1 MEISNGELDEMVF
14 PVNESKDLADFDP
27 SVYAG
32 IKDFKKKAKIILE
45 RDIKLLRELHNQL
58 FAMNRYALLIIFQAM
73 DAAGKDGTIKHVMSG
88 INPQGCQVTSF
99 KTPSQEELDHT
110 YLWRC
115 IKMLPRKGSIGI
127 FNRSYYEEVLVVKV
141 HPKILNKQRLPELR
155 RAKTVG
161 EDFWERRYREIR
173 SLERYLSN
181 NGIHVLKFFLH
192 VSKDEQKRR
201 LLDRIHNPDK
211 NWKISLGDFQERQH
225 WDAYMQAYDRAL
237 KKTSTEYAPWNVIP
251 ADNKWYMRA
260 AVSQIIVNK
269 LASLDLHYPRIT
281 EEKKKEIKDAREYL
295 ESEDQ

>member
-1 MEISNGELDEMVF
+1 MEIRPGELDEMVF
-14 PVNESKDLADFDP
+14 PFNGSKDLADFDP

-32 IKDFKKKAKIILE
+32 ITDFKKKAKIILE
-45 RDIKLLRELHNQL
+45 RDIKKLRDLHNKL

-99 KTPSQEELDHT
+99 KAPSQEELDHT

-115 IKMLPRKGSIGI
+115 IKMLPRKGYIGI

-141 HPKILNKQRLPELR
+141 HPKILKKQRLPEFR
-155 RAKTVG
+155 KAREVG
-161 EDFWERRYREIR
+161 EDFWDRRYKEIR
-173 SLERYLSN
+173 SLERYLTN
-181 NGIHVLKFFLH
+181 NGIQVLKFFLH
-192 VSKDEQKRR
+192 VSRDEQKRR
-201 LLDRIHNPDK
+201 LIDRINNPDK
-211 NWKISLGDFQERQH
+211 NWKISLGDFQERQY
-225 WDAYMQAYDRAL
+225 WGDYMKAYDLVL
-237 KKTSTEYAPWNVIP
+237 KRTSTEYAPWHVIP

-281 EEKKKEIKDAREYL
+281 GEKEKEIRDAREYL

>member
-1 MEISNGELDEMVF
+1 MEIRPGELDEMVF
-14 PVNESKDLADFDP
+14 PFNGSKDLADFDP

-32 IKDFKKKAKIILE
+32 VSDFKKKAKIILE
-45 RDIKLLRELHNQL
+45 RDIKMLRDLHNKL

-99 KTPSQEELDHT
+99 KAPSQEELDHT

-115 IKMLPRKGSIGI
+115 IKMLPQKGYIGI

-141 HPKILNKQRLPELR
+141 HPKILRKQRLPEFR
-155 RAKTVG
+155 KSREVG
-161 EDFWERRYREIR
+161 EDFWDRRYKEIR
-173 SLERYLSN
+173 SLERYLTN
-181 NGIHVLKFFLH
+181 NGIQVLKFFLH
-192 VSKDEQKRR
+192 VSRDEQKRR
-201 LLDRIHNPDK
+201 LLDRINNPDK
-211 NWKISLGDFQERQH
+211 NWKISLGDFQERQY
-225 WDAYMQAYDRAL
+225 WDDYMKAYDLVL
-237 KKTSTEYAPWNVIP
+237 KRTSTEYAPWHVIP

-281 EEKKKEIKDAREYL
+281 GEKEKEIRDAREYL

>member
-14 PVNESKDLADFDP
+14 PIDGSKDLADFDP

-32 IKDFKKKAKIILE
+32 VSDFKKKAKIILE

-73 DAAGKDGTIKHVMSG
+73 DAAGKDGTIKHVISG

-99 KTPSQEELDHT
+99 KAPSQEELDHT

-115 IKMLPRKGSIGI
+115 IKMLPRKGNIGI

-141 HPKILNKQRLPELR
+141 HPKILKKQRLPELR

-161 EDFWERRYREIR
+161 DDFWERRYREIR
-173 SLERYLSN
+173 SLERYLTN

-225 WDAYMQAYDRAL
+225 WKAYMQAYEQAL
-237 KKTSTEYAPWNVIP
+237 RNTSSEYAPWHVIP

-281 EEKKKEIKDAREYL
+281 EEKDKEIKAAREYL
-295 ESEDQ
+295 ESEDR

>member
-1 MEISNGELDEMVF
+1 
-14 PVNESKDLADFDP
+14 
-27 SVYAG
+27 
-32 IKDFKKKAKIILE
+32 
-45 RDIKLLRELHNQL
+45 
-58 FAMNRYALLIIFQAM
+58 
-73 DAAGKDGTIKHVMSG
+73 
-88 INPQGCQVTSF
+88 
-99 KTPSQEELDHT
+99 
-110 YLWRC
+110 
-115 IKMLPRKGSIGI
+115 MLPRKGNIGI

-141 HPKILNKQRLPELR
+141 HPRILKKQRLPELR

-173 SLERYLSN
+173 SLERYLTN

-225 WDAYMQAYDRAL
+225 WNTYMQAYEQAL
-237 KKTSTEYAPWNVIP
+237 KKTSTEYAPWHVIP

-260 AVSQIIVNK
+260 SVSQIIVHK

-281 EEKKKEIKDAREYL
+281 EEKDKEIKEAREYL